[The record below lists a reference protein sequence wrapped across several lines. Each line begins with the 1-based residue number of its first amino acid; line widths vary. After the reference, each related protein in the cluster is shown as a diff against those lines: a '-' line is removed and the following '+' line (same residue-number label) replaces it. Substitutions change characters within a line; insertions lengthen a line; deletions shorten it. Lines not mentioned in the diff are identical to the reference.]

1 MAAAAARVGGDVV
14 MNLKSLRGLGDTS
27 TFFKNMDNVPV
38 DALRGISKSDMTDL
52 LKGFDDVQLAKIGK
66 KLDPKYVEGMNPA
79 LAAKLKP
86 PTLISKSID
95 GVKLLS
101 TNTVNGVKRLRTKMG
116 GNISAFKKKVGWSS
130 KKADDA
136 TEAMKKGNK
145 KSLEDAADEVA
156 EAAPSA
162 AKEGD
167 ATVRGSKEGR
177 EGLMKTGLYVTG
189 GVLLA
194 MMMYDTL
201 NPFEAIHK
209 AVKETGQVVRGLK
222 EVAEESAEVV
232 LEVAG
237 AAGGA
242 AGGLFKGGFNFI
254 SFITN
259 NSGLSSSSSILCLIL
274 IFAAV
279 MMSFLGG
286 SKK

>member
-1 MAAAAARVGGDVV
+1 
-14 MNLKSLRGLGDTS
+14 
-27 TFFKNMDNVPV
+27 
-38 DALRGISKSDMTDL
+38 
-52 LKGFDDVQLAKIGK
+52 
-66 KLDPKYVEGMNPA
+66 
-79 LAAKLKP
+79 
-86 PTLISKSID
+86 
-95 GVKLLS
+95 
-101 TNTVNGVKRLRTKMG
+101 MG
-116 GNISAFKKKVGWSS
+116 GNISAFKKKIGWSS

-242 AGGLFKGGFNFI
+242 AGGLFKGGLIYFFHYQQLWVVI
-254 SFITN
+254 
-259 NSGLSSSSSILCLIL
+259 LIL
-274 IFAAV
+274 NTLSHSHFR
-279 MMSFLGG
+279 SGDDEFPRW
-286 SKK
+286 K